1 MIQFEQWELDDLQR
15 ELYAMLESH
24 DTFADVMD
32 TADALVVTL
41 NPGLFGD
48 YLARVVE
55 VADRSHWHR
64 QAVREAKYAPNI
76 S

>member
-15 ELYAMLESH
+15 ELYAMSESH

-55 VADRSHWHR
+55 VADRHRHR
-64 QAVREAKYAPNI
+64 QAVREAKYAPDI